1 MGQTV
6 SMTNG
11 VPDSREVLGD
21 LIRLLDAA
29 YDLRRQIDTW
39 ARDSYG
45 LPLSQLMTVLAL
57 SQMGGAANV
66 SQIAREVGRKS
77 HTITVVVD
85 TLEQKGYVTRARSN
99 DGDRRT
105 VTVRLTSAGKACVTA
120 SAPEDRLTS
129 LPVSG
134 DEHAQVQEVADL
146 LERLCEPKAM
156 RA

>member
-1 MGQTV
+1 
-6 SMTNG
+6 MTNVG
-11 VPDSREVLGD
+11 SDSNEVLGD

-29 YDLRRQIDTW
+29 YDLRRQIDGW

-57 SQMGGAANV
+57 SQLGGSANV
-66 SQIAREVGRKS
+66 SQLAREVGRKS

-85 TLEQKGYVTRARSN
+85 TLEQKGYVTRTRSD

-105 VTVRLTSAGKACVTA
+105 VTVRLTPAGKGLADAHT
-120 SAPEDRLTS
+120 PEERLTS

-134 DEHAQVQEVADL
+134 DEQAQVQEVAEL
-146 LERLCEPKAM
+146 LERLSEP
-156 RA
+156 RR